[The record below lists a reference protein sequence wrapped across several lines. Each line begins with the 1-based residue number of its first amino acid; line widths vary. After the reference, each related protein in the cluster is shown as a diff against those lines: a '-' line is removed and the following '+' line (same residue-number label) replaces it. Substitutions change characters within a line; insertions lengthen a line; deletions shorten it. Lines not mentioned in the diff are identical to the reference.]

1 MRRRGL
7 SIWLVLAL
15 VVAIVW
21 TLLPIY
27 WFLKISLLTPD
38 EIARFP
44 PPLWPLDPTPAAFF
58 NIFGFDYQVTDE
70 LVRRASGQANQII
83 RGLGNSLIVS
93 LTATAVTLL
102 VVVPLAYVF
111 ARLDFRFKNP
121 LLITILLSV
130 ALPPVSTL
138 IPFYSLYIQLGLAGT
153 RTGLIIVTLTITI
166 PFVTWMLIGY
176 LRNLPPVERLARV
189 DGYTRLQTLVFIV
202 IPLARSGI
210 AVAAVIAFLF
220 SWNEYTYALVLVN
233 GTPANTLPTAISGF
247 LFQHPEPSHLAASL
261 AVSIIPPAL
270 VAFFL
275 QRHIG
280 EMNLVDP
287 VR

>member
-1 MRRRGL
+1 MTTLWSR
-7 SIWLVLAL
+7 LAL
-15 VVAIVW
+15 LVVLLW

-27 WFLKISLLTPD
+27 WFFKISLLTPD

-44 PPLWPLDPTPAAFF
+44 PPLYPLEPTPAAFL
-58 NIFGFDYQVTDE
+58 NIFGFDYTLADGT
-70 LVRRASGQANQII
+70 VRRGSGQAAQIL

-93 LTATAVTLL
+93 FVVTIVTLV

-111 ARLDFRFKNP
+111 ARLEFRHKNT
-121 LLITILLSV
+121 LLFAILLAV

-138 IPFYSLYIQLGLAGT
+138 IPFYAMYIRLGLAGT
-153 RTGLIIVTLTITI
+153 LSGLILVTLTITI

-176 LRNLPPVERLARV
+176 FRNLPPIERLARI
-189 DGYTRLQTLVFIV
+189 DGYSRFETFLYIV
-202 IPLARSGI
+202 APLGKSGI

-220 SWNEYTYALVLVN
+220 AWNEYTYALVLVN
-233 GTPANTLPTAISGF
+233 GTSANTLPTAISGF

-261 AVSIIPPAL
+261 ALSILPPAL

-275 QRHIG
+275 QRHIA